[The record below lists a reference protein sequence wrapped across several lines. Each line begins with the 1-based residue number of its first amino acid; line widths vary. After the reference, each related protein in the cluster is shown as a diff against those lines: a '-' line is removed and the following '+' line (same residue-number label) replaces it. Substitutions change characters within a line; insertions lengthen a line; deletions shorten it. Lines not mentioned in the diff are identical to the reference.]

1 MSNRHEDQDHGE
13 EGPAERARPRKD
25 FWDKMDVLGR
35 VFAGVVLVGIGVV
48 LKTGADSV
56 KQSLETGN
64 LVQTL
69 IEDLTTEGARR
80 DVALIALNRSVGEE
94 KRGMVAKIAER
105 LILDIAESESDRQ
118 IYKEVRLYITALE
131 ILDEIDPHRAA
142 DLAKRVVKIKFQRDP
157 KRARELTKYLAE
169 VVDLSGDELVNSLR
183 VSVSESSRMLVRQNK
198 ERIEQAKREKDT
210 YTEQVA
216 QAEQKE
222 AEATLALVNAAD
234 ARSKGEKS
242 AADDYSRAAQIHQKA
257 ARDYFRKA
265 KSLDPSRTL
274 ERRMFAR

>member
-1 MSNRHEDQDHGE
+1 MNNRHEDQDRGE

-80 DVALIALNRSVGEE
+80 DVALIALNRSVDED
-94 KRGMVAKIAER
+94 KRAMVAKIAER

-118 IYKEVRLYITALE
+118 IHKEVRLYITALE
-131 ILDEIDPHRAA
+131 ILDEIDPQRAA

-157 KRARELTKYLAE
+157 KGAGELAKYLSE
-169 VVDLSGDELVNSLR
+169 VVEFSGDELVNLLR
-183 VSVSESSRMLVRQNK
+183 VSVYESTRIQIKRNK
-198 ERIEQAKREKDT
+198 ERSEQAKRDKDD
-210 YTEQVA
+210 YAEQVA
-216 QAEQKE
+216 NAEQKE

-242 AADDYSRAAQIHQKA
+242 AADDYSNAAQIHQKA

-274 ERRMFAR
+274 GRRRFPR

>member
-1 MSNRHEDQDHGE
+1 MSNRHEDPDHGE
-13 EGPAERARPRKD
+13 GGPAERARPRKD

-35 VFAGVVLVGIGVV
+35 VFAGIVLVGIGFI

-80 DVALIALNRSVGEE
+80 DVALIALNRSVDEG

-118 IYKEVRLYITALE
+118 IHQEARLYITALE
-131 ILDEIDPHRAA
+131 ILDEIDPDRAT

-157 KRARELTKYLAE
+157 KGARELAKYLSE
-169 VVDLSGDELVNSLR
+169 VVHLSGDDELVSSLL
-183 VSVSESSRMLVRQNK
+183 VSVSESSKMLVRQNT
-198 ERIEQAKREKDT
+198 ERIEQAKRERDV

-242 AADDYSRAAQIHQKA
+242 AADDYTQAAKIHKRSA
-257 ARDYFRKA
+257 EEYHRKA
-265 KSLDPSRTL
+265 KSLDPSRSL
-274 ERRMFAR
+274 ERLFK

>member
-1 MSNRHEDQDHGE
+1 MNNQHEDQDPGGG
-13 EGPAERARPRKD
+13 GPAERARPRKN

-35 VFAGVVLVGIGVV
+35 LFAGVVLVGIGFI

-118 IYKEVRLYITALE
+118 IYKEARLYVTALE
-131 ILDEIDPHRAA
+131 ILDEIDPDRAEH
-142 DLAKRVVKIKFQRDP
+142 LAKRVIKIKFQRDP
-157 KRARELTKYLAE
+157 KRGRELAKYLSE
-169 VVDLSGDELVNSLR
+169 VVDLSGDELVNSLL
-183 VSVSESSRMLVRQNK
+183 VSVSESSIILVKHNE

-222 AEATLALVNAAD
+222 AEATLALANAAD
-234 ARSKGEKS
+234 ARAKGETS
-242 AADDYSRAAQIHQKA
+242 AAENYIQAAQTHQKA
-257 ARDYFRKA
+257 ARKYLR
-265 KSLDPSRTL
+265 SSRL
-274 ERRMFAR
+274 IRPIRSSER

>member
-1 MSNRHEDQDHGE
+1 MRIKT
-13 EGPAERARPRKD
+13 PAREVPRSARGRARIFGTR
-25 FWDKMDVLGR
+25 WILGR
-35 VFAGVVLVGIGVV
+35 LFAGVVLVGIGFI

-118 IYKEVRLYITALE
+118 IYKEARLYITALE
-131 ILDEIDPHRAA
+131 ILDEIDPDRAEH
-142 DLAKRVVKIKFQRDP
+142 LAKRVVKIKFQRDP
-157 KRARELTKYLAE
+157 KRGRELAKYLSQ
-169 VVDLSGDELVNSLR
+169 VVDLSGDELVNSLL
-183 VSVSESSRMLVRQNK
+183 VSVSESSIILVKHNE
-198 ERIEQAKREKDT
+198 ERIEQAKREKDP

-222 AEATLALVNAAD
+222 AEATLALANAAD
-234 ARSKGEKS
+234 ARAKGETS
-242 AADDYSRAAQIHQKA
+242 AAENYIQAAQTHKKA
-257 ARDYFRKA
+257 AQKYLR
-265 KSLDPSRTL
+265 SSRSIRRSIRSL
-274 ERRMFAR
+274 ER